1 MVDCGLPNPQ
11 STIHNPLRLTHRR
24 RLVLTASSASGLIL
38 AVLFVAAAALYRNFE
53 NTEAMAGVRLTAR
66 QALQAAVQ
74 GDAKSEVA
82 AICDADPTV
91 SLAVLKDGAT
101 VAQDGPRDVSALD
114 GSGRTFVK
122 GVEVTYLSARQGD
135 YRAVAALPW
144 TRREEALQRFAT
156 TLALLW
162 FPLVGLIAGATALA
176 SGATFKPLDE
186 LRRQADA
193 ARAGGLHSRL
203 QVAGG
208 DEYAAFAESLNGF
221 LSSIEALVKN
231 EEQFVADAAH
241 ELRTPL
247 TALRGRVE
255 TTLLRD
261 RSPVEYRKAL
271 NVVLEEAERLSA
283 LVEALLGSA
292 TAAYATTVPPL
303 DLQAEVERA
312 QARWLDRYAE
322 AGVGLEAAT
331 QAVLAAVTPSEIG
344 SILDNLLANALRA
357 SPEGS
362 VCRIELRAAPDPV
375 RGDRVRLAVHDAG
388 PGVPEE
394 LRERIFDRFVR
405 GEESRNRATGGF
417 GIGLSL
423 CRRIAEGR
431 GGTIGIVPSE
441 KGARFEVDLPK
452 A

>member
-1 MVDCGLPNPQ
+1 M
-11 STIHNPLRLTHRR
+11 RLTHRH
-24 RLVLTASSASGLIL
+24 RLVLTASSASGGIL
-38 AVLFVAAAALYRNFE
+38 AALFVAAIALFHNVE
-53 NTEAMAGVRLTAR
+53 NAEATEGVRLTAR
-66 QALQAAVQ
+66 QALRAAVQ
-74 GDAKSEVA
+74 GDAKGEVA

-91 SLAVLKDGAT
+91 SLAVLRAGRT
-101 VAQDGPRDVSALD
+101 LAQDGPRDVSALD
-114 GSGRTFVK
+114 GAGRAFVK
-122 GVEVTYLSARQGD
+122 GVEVTYLSARQGA

-144 TRREEALQRFAT
+144 TRREEALQRFTT

-162 FPLVGLIAGATALA
+162 FPLVGLVAGATALA
-176 SGATFKPLDE
+176 SRATFRPLDE

-193 ARAGGLHSRL
+193 ARTGGLDGRL
-203 QVAGG
+203 QVAGQ
-208 DEYAAFAESLNGF
+208 DEYAAFAESLNAF
-221 LSSIEALVKN
+221 LDSIEALVKN

-261 RSPVEYRKAL
+261 RAPAEYRRAL
-271 NVVLEEAERLSA
+271 RVVLEEAERLSA

-292 TAAYATTVPPL
+292 TAAYATAVPPL
-303 DLQAEVERA
+303 DLEAEVERA

-322 AGVGLEAAT
+322 AGVGLEATT
-331 QAVLAAVTPSEIG
+331 QPVLAAVTPSEIG

-362 VCRIELRAAPDPV
+362 ACRIDLRAV
-375 RGDRVRLAVHDAG
+375 ETRVRLAVHDAG

-431 GGTIGIVPSE
+431 GGTIDLVPSE
-441 KGARFEVDLPK
+441 RGARFEVDLPK